1 MPGSFGTLIVVMKF
15 QDKFARL
22 RQLKS
27 PDGRDKFQ
35 ICRINMYVMRFLVN
49 FMVSIWCVYVS
60 FVGFSGFT

>member
-15 QDKFARL
+15 HDKFARL

-49 FMVSIWCVYVS
+49 FMVFIWCVYVN